1 MIANK
6 LKRGDEVRV
15 IAPSRNLTEVRQDVH
30 HHAVDFWARE
40 GFNLTFSQNSREV
53 GKFHSSNISSRVED
67 IHEAF
72 LNPNVKMIITCLGG
86 FNANQLLR
94 YLDYDL
100 IAKHPKIL
108 CGFSDITALH
118 NAIYA
123 KTGLITYHGPHYGTF
138 TFDREAEYTRKAFFD
153 CVMNENSIV
162 TTPSEAA
169 VKYHAIQEGTCEG
182 TIIGGNLCTLNLLQG
197 TPSVIRGII
206 TYIWVVVPM
215 KGYSAIAGSVALFI
229 MMLPLIVRST
239 EETMKILPASL
250 KEAGLALGGNNARV
264 ILKVQLPAAFGGIF
278 TGVLLAVS
286 RVIGETAPL
295 MFTAL
300 GCSMIRFSI
309 DKPISAVPLLIWEFF
324 NDPNLQS
331 LIWGASLFLLLFVL
345 FLNLTAK
352 KIANKWNS

>member
-1 MIANK
+1 MQKKKLSQRLFIDRLMKGVVCVLAALTAVPLIAIIGEVLLNGYNQLSWSFFTEPTPTAYKAMMATAAGEPIPGGIANGIVGTVIM
-6 LKRGDEVRV
+6 LGMAVV
-15 IAPSRNLTEVRQDVH
+15 IAVPI
-30 HHAVDFWARE
+30 
-40 GFNLTFSQNSREV
+40 G
-53 GKFHSSNISSRVED
+53 
-67 IHEAF
+67 
-72 LNPNVKMIITCLGG
+72 
-86 FNANQLLR
+86 
-94 YLDYDL
+94 
-100 IAKHPKIL
+100 IL
-108 CGFSDITALH
+108 CGVYLAEHGKSRF
-118 NAIYA
+118 A
-123 KTGLITYHGPHYGTF
+123 KTVSYLT
-138 TFDREAEYTRKAFFD
+138 D
-153 CVMNENSIV
+153 
-162 TTPSEAA
+162 
-169 VKYHAIQEGTCEG
+169 
-182 TIIGGNLCTLNLLQG
+182 LLQG
-197 TPSVIRGII
+197 TPSVIIGII

>member
-1 MIANK
+1 MQKKKLSQRLFIDRLVKGVVCVLAALTAVPLIAIIGEVLWKGYDQLSWSFFTEPTPTAYKAMMATAAGEPIPGGIANGIVGTVIM
-6 LKRGDEVRV
+6 LGMAVV
-15 IAPSRNLTEVRQDVH
+15 IAVPI
-30 HHAVDFWARE
+30 
-40 GFNLTFSQNSREV
+40 G
-53 GKFHSSNISSRVED
+53 
-67 IHEAF
+67 
-72 LNPNVKMIITCLGG
+72 
-86 FNANQLLR
+86 
-94 YLDYDL
+94 
-100 IAKHPKIL
+100 IL
-108 CGFSDITALH
+108 CGVYL
-118 NAIYA
+118 
-123 KTGLITYHGPHYGTF
+123 
-138 TFDREAEYTRKAFFD
+138 AEHSKSRFA
-153 CVMNENSIV
+153 
-162 TTPSEAA
+162 TTVS
-169 VKYHAIQEGTCEG
+169 YLTD
-182 TIIGGNLCTLNLLQG
+182 LLQG
-197 TPSVIRGII
+197 TPSVIIGII

-345 FLNLTAK
+345 FLNLIAK

>member
-1 MIANK
+1 MQKKKLSQRLFIDRLVKSVVCVLAALTAVPLIAIIGEVLLKGYNQLSWSFFTGPTPTAYKAMLATAAGEPIPGGIANGIVGTVIM
-6 LKRGDEVRV
+6 LGMAVV
-15 IAPSRNLTEVRQDVH
+15 IAVPI
-30 HHAVDFWARE
+30 
-40 GFNLTFSQNSREV
+40 G
-53 GKFHSSNISSRVED
+53 
-67 IHEAF
+67 
-72 LNPNVKMIITCLGG
+72 
-86 FNANQLLR
+86 
-94 YLDYDL
+94 
-100 IAKHPKIL
+100 IL
-108 CGFSDITALH
+108 CGVYLAEHGKSRF
-118 NAIYA
+118 A
-123 KTGLITYHGPHYGTF
+123 KTVSYLT
-138 TFDREAEYTRKAFFD
+138 D
-153 CVMNENSIV
+153 
-162 TTPSEAA
+162 
-169 VKYHAIQEGTCEG
+169 
-182 TIIGGNLCTLNLLQG
+182 LLQG
-197 TPSVIRGII
+197 TPSVIIGII